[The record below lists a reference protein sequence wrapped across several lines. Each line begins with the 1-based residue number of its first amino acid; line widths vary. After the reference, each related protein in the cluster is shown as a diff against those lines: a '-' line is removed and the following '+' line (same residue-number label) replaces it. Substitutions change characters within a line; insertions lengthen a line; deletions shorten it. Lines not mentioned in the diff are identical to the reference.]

1 MHRLCLVLTLG
12 LTLTACI
19 APGPAPVTPIARQI
33 SAQEAGVIILDATN
47 TAAAVAT
54 AGALATATEISA
66 RSTSTSAWRAT
77 QDGLTIAQTMT
88 ALDLTRAA
96 GQAAATEVAGV
107 KTQAAGQTATW
118 GPPTL
123 QAVATRAAATERAS
137 VAADAAATAEAE
149 FRQTLR
155 QGWNNTLIFVTAIT
169 LLALGIAV
177 AFGVSD
183 ILKGRAELLRAE
195 ADRGRAQ
202 ARQLLVMQHEGFLLQ
217 RRGER
222 WELMAPPQLPAPGA
236 QSGSR
241 AGASNPLPS
250 DVRTVPIKV
259 RQEIVS
265 HIPIGAPETPERE
278 KVLRLLRVA
287 RDLVGG
293 NARHVPSAVLL
304 NMHAQEWQDAVDL
317 LKPTDGREG
326 YIVTKAGRPKAGEDG
341 RTKLVHP
348 QYRTLAALL
357 EGVQR
362 GDVLPPPP
370 ETVGPGRA

>member
-1 MHRLCLVLTLG
+1 MRRLCLLLLSITLA
-12 LTLTACI
+12 ACSS
-19 APGPAPVTPIARQI
+19 PAPAAVTPIMRQI
-33 SAQEAGVIILDATN
+33 SAQEAGAIIIDATN

-54 AGALATATEISA
+54 SAALATATEISA
-66 RSTSTSAWRAT
+66 RATSTAVWHAT
-77 QDGLTIAQTMT
+77 QDSLTMAQTMT

-96 GQAAATEVAGV
+96 GQAAATEAAGV

-123 QAVATRAAATERAS
+123 QAVATAAAATQRAA
-137 VAADAAATAEAE
+137 VAADAAATAEAT
-149 FRQTLR
+149 FRQGLR
-155 QGWNNTLIFVTAIT
+155 QGWNNMLIFVSAIG
-169 LLALGIAV
+169 LLAILVAV

-195 ADRGRAQ
+195 AERGYAQ
-202 ARQLLVMQHEGFLLQ
+202 ARQLLVMQHEGHLLQ
-217 RRGER
+217 RKGEGWVMMALPQLAAPGR
-222 WELMAPPQLPAPGA
+222 ATLGAPP
-236 QSGSR
+236 
-241 AGASNPLPS
+241 PS
-250 DVRTVPIKV
+250 DVREVPIKV

-265 HIPIGAPETPERE
+265 HIPVGVPETPERE
-278 KVLRLLRVA
+278 KVLRLLRAA

-293 NARHVPSAVLL
+293 NARHVPSAVQL
-304 NMHAQEWQDAVDL
+304 NMHPEDWQAGVDL
-317 LKPTDGREG
+317 LKPKDGREG
-326 YIVTKAGRPKAGEDG
+326 YIATKTGRPKAGEDG

-370 ETVGPGRA
+370 DVAVTVSA